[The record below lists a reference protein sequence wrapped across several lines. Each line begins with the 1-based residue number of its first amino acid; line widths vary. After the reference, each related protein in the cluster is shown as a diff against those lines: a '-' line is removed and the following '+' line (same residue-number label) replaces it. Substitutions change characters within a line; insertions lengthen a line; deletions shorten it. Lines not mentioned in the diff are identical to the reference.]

1 MEEKEFLFALSN
13 AKREYCEAIQMIGGL
28 YGGDMYPAI
37 YDSLIEQ
44 ISSIAGNI
52 FQAEELYKAYGE
64 MLDLSCYTSILQK
77 FKKEVILENVF

>member
-1 MEEKEFLFALSN
+1 MEEKEFLFALDN

-37 YDSLIEQ
+37 YDNLIEQ

-64 MLDLSCYTSILQK
+64 MLDLSCYTSILQNL
-77 FKKEVILENVF
+77 KKEAILENAF